1 MVVMTMLAVVTGQA
15 NGGDDHASCGHR
27 SGQWW

>member
-15 NGGDDHASCGHR
+15 NGGDDHASCGQIIA
-27 SGQWW
+27 S